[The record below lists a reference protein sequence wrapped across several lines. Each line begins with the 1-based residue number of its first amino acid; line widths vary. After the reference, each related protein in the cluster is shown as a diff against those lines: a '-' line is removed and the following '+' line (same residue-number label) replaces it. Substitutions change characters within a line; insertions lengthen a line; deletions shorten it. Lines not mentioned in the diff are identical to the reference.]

1 MSKTKSTEYAMFN
14 AWALQSTKKLLKKTY
29 KICNKYVDFA
39 AHFKKLDGI
48 FKFSI
53 EDLTRLGFNN
63 ANMTLTNIL
72 KAMKNA
78 PSNGFGKKIYK

>member
-1 MSKTKSTEYAMFN
+1 M
-14 AWALQSTKKLLKKTY
+14 LILLPTL
-29 KICNKYVDFA
+29 KIGC
-39 AHFKKLDGI
+39 I
-48 FKFSI
+48 FKSSI

-78 PSNGFGKKIYK
+78 PSNGFGKNI